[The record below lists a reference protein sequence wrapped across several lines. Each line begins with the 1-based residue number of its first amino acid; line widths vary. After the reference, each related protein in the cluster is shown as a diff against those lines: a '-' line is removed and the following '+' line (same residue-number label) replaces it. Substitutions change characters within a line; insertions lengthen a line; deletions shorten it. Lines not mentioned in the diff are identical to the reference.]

1 MMLLH
6 NMTSLE
12 KDILK
17 ELMNII
23 LAKAADSFAK
33 ISKEEVL
40 INVPEL
46 KEAESKTALE
56 ELLIQNNVEVLIQS
70 EIKGDIYAHTLL
82 LFSDEHMDKVESVFF
97 KRIQPSKKM
106 RESLL
111 LEWSNILTGTMVTHL
126 ANFLKV
132 NIYGSVPMQPIYRDY
147 LKGDELLLDLDVSR
161 PVLFT
166 VNALFMPSESQIS
179 LPMILIFD
187 IPNMEKV
194 LNLIREI
201 NKDDFR
207 LLKL

>member
-56 ELLIQNNVEVLIQS
+56 ELLIQNNVEVIIQS
-70 EIKGDIYAHTLL
+70 EVKGDIYAHTLL
-82 LFSDEHMDKVESVFF
+82 LFSDEHMSKVESIFF

-132 NIYGSVPMQPIYRDY
+132 NIYGSVPMQPIYRDS
-147 LKGDELLLDLDVSR
+147 LKGNELLLDLDVTR

-187 IPNMEKV
+187 IPNMEKI
-194 LNLIREI
+194 LHLIREI